1 MATGQAGTMQG
12 LKNASAIALQE
23 VLGLRSGEEVLIL
36 TNFEDTVFT
45 IAKALFEETRALG
58 GKPVLMVQEKK
69 VTAAYAERLVLEAV
83 RTEPDILITLTKARV
98 GKDPYGLRIGY
109 VSKDGRR
116 FDNIVDKVT
125 RGDRRVRGFS
135 SPNANPG
142 MFMRCVPLDYDAMR
156 QRAFALK
163 SLLDSGN
170 IVHVTSPGGTDIR
183 FSVAGR
189 RAFANTGDYR
199 LPGHFGN
206 LPAGEVYI
214 SPALGSGT
222 GTIAFDGTISTID
235 GPQIPGAPVV
245 LTFKDGFVERI
256 SGPMADLVERTIT
269 EGEAMARAV
278 GNEEEGKNC
287 RHLGE
292 FGIGVNDKAKITGV
306 ILEDEKAL
314 KTCHFALGSNY
325 DFDAPAIIHR
335 DMLVMNPSV
344 WVDDKPIMKN
354 GTLLL

>member
-1 MATGQAGTMQG
+1 MQG
-12 LKNASAIALQE
+12 LKKASTIALQE
-23 VLGLRSGEEVLIL
+23 VLGLREGEEVLIL
-36 TNFEDTVFT
+36 TNPAEAVFT

-58 GKPVLMVQEKK
+58 GKPVIMMQEKK
-69 VTAAYAERLVLEAV
+69 ATATYAERLVLEAV
-83 RTEPDILITLTKARV
+83 RAEPDILITLTKARF
-98 GKDPYGLRIGY
+98 GKDPYGLQIGY
-109 VSKDGRR
+109 VSRDGRR

-125 RGDRRVRGFS
+125 KGDRRVRGFS
-135 SPNANPG
+135 SPNANPD
-142 MFMRCVPLDYDAMR
+142 MFARCVPVDYDALR
-156 QRAFALK
+156 LRASTLK
-163 SLLDSGN
+163 DLMDSGN
-170 IVHVTSPGGTDIR
+170 TVRVTSPGGTDIS

-189 RAFANTGDYR
+189 RTFANTGDYR

-222 GTIAFDGTISTID
+222 GTISFDGTISTID
-235 GPQIPGAPVV
+235 GPQIPAAPVV
-245 LTFKDGFVERI
+245 LTFEDGFVDSI
-256 SGPMADLVERTIT
+256 TGPMADLVERTIAD
-269 EGEAMARAV
+269 GEAMARAV
-278 GNEEEGKNC
+278 GNEEECRNC

-292 FGIGVNDKAKITGV
+292 FGIGINDKAKMTGV

-344 WVDDKPIMKN
+344 WVDNEPIMKN